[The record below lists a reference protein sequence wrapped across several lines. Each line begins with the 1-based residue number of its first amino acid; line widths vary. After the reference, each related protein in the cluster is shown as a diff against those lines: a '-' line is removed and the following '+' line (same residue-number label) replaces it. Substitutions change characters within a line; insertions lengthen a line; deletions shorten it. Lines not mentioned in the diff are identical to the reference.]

1 MFALNRAPSVS
12 ACSRVCSCAGC
23 RGGKVATPMAA
34 TPMRHAQARLN
45 RRSSGSVVSVRAQA
59 AATDIVPALAATGE
73 ARIRR
78 NFASR
83 HSDMIKYFPSSMG
96 VDDFMGRVEV
106 ALAGFGFTGDNTI
119 AMTNLCRDEVTQ
131 VLKDKIEAIFG
142 SSFNTNGLGGVLTCG
157 VTGMKAGLSHSPV
170 CNGGRERYV
179 FFAFPHIA
187 INSEGEMGALSR
199 PGRPKTSCACG
210 ALLAILGAFK
220 NDGVD
225 KSCKVPGVHDPLD
238 PELTILQQRLA
249 RRVRYEKLDVKLL
262 DLPGLTQVAERTI
275 TDDLEYLIEK
285 AVDPA
290 TADYAVITGI
300 QIHNWGKELTEEGD
314 ASIEFVAPAKAYTV
328 VNGLKTY
335 IDLPQVP
342 ALSPRQIQTM
352 STRSLNGVVAKA
364 IQAGMRGS
372 VISEVPLEYLVKKLG
387 GSQLMADGNSYAPN
401 FNPSDSFEW
410 PTWQSRIRLDN
421 NPNRLLS
428 VERDMAAPTMDSPE
442 PAIVHTSFEA
452 PKA

>member
-1 MFALNRAPSVS
+1 MFALGQRSTVS
-12 ACSRVCSCAGC
+12 CKAACACAGC
-23 RGGKVATPMAA
+23 RLSGRVTPVPVSARMSSVARPSSK
-34 TPMRHAQARLN
+34 
-45 RRSSGSVVSVRAQA
+45 RSSAAVSVRAQA
-59 AATDIVPALAATGE
+59 ASTAVAVAAPAAVEAAP
-73 ARIRR
+73 ARRTFAARHQEIIR
-78 NFASR
+78 S
-83 HSDMIKYFPSSMG
+83 FPSAMG

-106 ALAGFGFTGDNTI
+106 SLAGFGFTGDNSI

-199 PGRPKTSCACG
+199 PGRPKQSCACG
-210 ALLAILGAFK
+210 ALLAILNAFK
-220 NDGVD
+220 VDGVE

-249 RRVRYEKLDVKLL
+249 RRVRYEKLNVQQL
-262 DLPGLTQVAERTI
+262 DLPALTQVAERTI

-290 TADYAVITGI
+290 TSDYAVITGV
-300 QIHNWGKELTEEGD
+300 QIHNWGKELTEDGD
-314 ASIEFVAPAKAYTV
+314 SSIEFVAPAKCYAV

-342 ALSPRQIQTM
+342 ALSPRQIMTM
-352 STRSLNGVVAKA
+352 STRSFNGTAPKH
-364 IQAGMRGS
+364 IQPGMRGS
-372 VISEVPLEYLVKKLG
+372 VISEVPLQYLVGKLG
-387 GSQLMADGNSYAPN
+387 GSQLMTDGTSYAPN
-401 FNPSDSFEW
+401 FSSTDSFEW

-428 VERDMAAPTMDSPE
+428 VERDTNAPTMDSPE
-442 PAIVHTSFEA
+442 PETVHTSFQA
-452 PKA
+452 PQ

>member
-1 MFALNRAPSVS
+1 MFALSSRQTARS
-12 ACSRVCSCAGC
+12 ACRASCPCASC
-23 RGGKVATPMAA
+23 RGVASAPVRATYAA
-34 TPMRHAQARLN
+34 RPVKKSAA
-45 RRSSGSVVSVRAQA
+45 SVTVKAQA
-59 AATDIVPALAATGE
+59 ASTAVAPVENGVASAVAHKRT
-73 ARIRR
+73 
-78 NFASR
+78 FAQR
-83 HSDMIKYFPSSMG
+83 HTELIKYFPSTMG

-199 PGRPKTSCACG
+199 PGRPKQSCACG
-210 ALLAILGAFK
+210 ALLAILNAFK
-220 NDGVD
+220 VDGVE

-249 RRVRYEKLDVKLL
+249 RRVRYEKLDVSKL
-262 DLPGLTQVAERTI
+262 DLPALTSVAERTI
-275 TDDLEYLIEK
+275 TDDLEFLIEK

-290 TADYAVITGI
+290 VADYAVITGV
-300 QIHNWGKELTEEGD
+300 QIHNWGKQLTADGD
-314 ASIEFVAPAKAYTV
+314 ASIEFVAPAKCYTV

-352 STRSLNGVVAKA
+352 AQASLNGFQPQH
-364 IQAGMRGS
+364 IQPGMRGS
-372 VISEVPLEYLVKKLG
+372 VISEVPLEYLVTKLG
-387 GSQLMADGNSYAPN
+387 GSQLMEDGNTYAPT
-401 FNPSDSFEW
+401 FNSADSFEW

-428 VERDMAAPTMDSPE
+428 VERDVNAPTMESPE
-442 PAIVHTSFEA
+442 PVHPSFEP
-452 PKA
+452 PKN

>member
-1 MFALNRAPSVS
+1 MFSLSQRNTVS
-12 ACSRVCSCAGC
+12 CKTACSCGSCRMGKASSPMLAAPARVRNCNFTKAG
-23 RGGKVATPMAA
+23 
-34 TPMRHAQARLN
+34 
-45 RRSSGSVVSVRAQA
+45 VVQVRAQA
-59 AATDIVPALAATGE
+59 SAVTTVAPSAVATPTAPIVAPKKSFSQRHTDI
-73 ARIRR
+73 IR
-78 NFASR
+78 
-83 HSDMIKYFPSSMG
+83 HFPSAMG

-199 PGRPKTSCACG
+199 PGRPKQSCACG
-210 ALLAILGAFK
+210 ALLAILNAFK
-220 NDGVD
+220 LDGVE

-249 RRVRYEKLDVKLL
+249 RRVRYEKLDVKVL

-290 TADYAVITGI
+290 TADYAVITGV
-300 QIHNWGKELTEEGD
+300 QIHNWGKELSEGGD

-342 ALSPRQIQTM
+342 ALSPRQIQAM
-352 STRSLNGVVAKA
+352 STRSLNGIAAKN
-364 IQAGMRGS
+364 IQLGVRGS
-372 VISEVPLEYLVKKLG
+372 VISEVPLEYLVTKLG
-387 GSQLMADGNSYAPN
+387 GSQLMVDGSSYAPS
-401 FNPSDSFEW
+401 FSSTDSFEW

-428 VERDMAAPTMDSPE
+428 VERDINAPTMDSPE
-442 PAIVHTSFEA
+442 PVHTSFEA
-452 PKA
+452 PK